1 MHVALQVTLW
11 RGWNPGAL
19 RRDQTKRFSYV
30 LYETMCMWSRHHT
43 SRSARKTVNSKR
55 RELRPKLR
63 EQGQS
68 RSEVWHREEGLA
80 SEAEHK
86 GQWDRKETERS
97 FMLAEPRQKRVSR
110 CREQSM
116 ELTQPWS
123 NCLPDTGLLEGGCIS
138 LARTGLT
145 SIFKLTF
152 SQSKGMLVYTILR
165 EVEKALSNVHFFDEL
180 SIPHLLF

>member
-1 MHVALQVTLW
+1 MHVESA
-11 RGWNPGAL
+11 P
-19 RRDQTKRFSYV
+19 YV
-30 LYETMCMWSRHHT
+30 EVP
-43 SRSARKTVNSKR
+43 RKTVNSKR

-116 ELTQPWS
+116 ELTQP
-123 NCLPDTGLLEGGCIS
+123 
-138 LARTGLT
+138 
-145 SIFKLTF
+145 
-152 SQSKGMLVYTILR
+152 
-165 EVEKALSNVHFFDEL
+165 
-180 SIPHLLF
+180 